1 MDKVIMVQND
11 MSQEGQRCLHVM
23 SNDPYPP
30 ALSPDGRAPSG
41 ERGHTVEGK
50 IAMVFVPAW
59 AKVKEW
65 EDELRLH
72 HLTATWMAREAMY
85 YTFRR
90 EGNGKNHPVVVWATP
105 ISASATRVAETAD
118 GGLRPPRQTPSLTEE
133 HRPEKGSIVSWD
145 EIKVA
150 AVDAAIIFFGTFDY
164 WPRVVWVR
172 NWPKGLKEE
181 DAFIPL
187 GKGFGLDLIAVQW
200 AMDGFVIVGGGLSA
214 THVAEPAEGGLWPPR
229 PVNQKRS

>member
-1 MDKVIMVQND
+1 MTRKSKAMDKIIVVQND
-11 MSQEGQRCLHVM
+11 MSREGQRCLHVM
-23 SNDPYPP
+23 SNRPMRKG
-30 ALSPDGRAPSG
+30 AIHESPLP
-41 ERGHTVEGK
+41 V
-50 IAMVFVPAW
+50 IPNW
-59 AKVKEW
+59 ADMKEW
-65 EDELRLH
+65 EDEIHLH
-72 HLTATWMAREAMY
+72 HLAATWLAREAMY

-90 EGNGKNHPVVVWATP
+90 EGNGKKHPVVVWATP
-105 ISASATRVAETAD
+105 IPASATHVAETAD
-118 GGLRPPRQTPSLTEE
+118 GGLRPPRPAPSLTEE

-181 DAFIPL
+181 DAFIPI
-187 GKGFGLDLIAVQW
+187 GEGYGMDLIAVRW
-200 AMDGFVIVGGGLSA
+200 AMDGFVIVGGGLPA

-229 PVNQKRS
+229 LVNQKRS